1 MSLET
6 EVAALT
12 SATTD
17 LLAAVNVSKATLDA
31 AVSDAEDA
39 ATSAENNL
47 GQYEFLAAHFLG
59 AL

>member
-17 LLAAVNVSKATLDA
+17 LLTAVNVSKATLDA
-31 AVSDAEDA
+31 AVAD
-39 ATSAENNL
+39 ATSQAAL
-47 GQYEFLAAHFLG
+47 ATGQASQVQLITSLHLG

>member
-17 LLAAVNVSKATLDA
+17 LLTAVNISKATLDA
-31 AVSDAEDA
+31 AVGEATAQANLATAQA
-39 ATSAENNL
+39 AQVQLITSLHL
-47 GQYEFLAAHFLG
+47 GVL
-59 AL
+59 